1 MTQPVT
7 PILQWLC
14 EEQADISGKDLAEVA
29 GIAPQTWSKVRQGKQ
44 DLSSDLVWKVLKA
57 ISVLR
62 PRSDAAKVVALIEG
76 KKFSQPAILLSDVIE
91 SASDDE
97 LEAAF
102 YQIFMRLFPKAG
114 DNAGVQGFS
123 DRLKFPIA

>member
-76 KKFSQPAILLSDVIE
+76 KKYHVPAVRLSDVINSSTDE
-91 SASDDE
+91 E
-97 LEAAF
+97 LEDAMI
-102 YQIFMRLFPKAG
+102 QIVKRLFPKSADANG
-114 DNAGVQGFS
+114 LS
-123 DRLKFPIA
+123 ERLKSPVA